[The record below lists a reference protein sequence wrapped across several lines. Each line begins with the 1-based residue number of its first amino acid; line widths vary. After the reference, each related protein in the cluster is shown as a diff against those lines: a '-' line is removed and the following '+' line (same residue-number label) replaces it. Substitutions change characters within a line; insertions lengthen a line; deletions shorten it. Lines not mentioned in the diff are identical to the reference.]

1 MQITIEKLTLTAFK
15 GVKNLSLEL
24 NGKSADIRGRNGT
37 GKTTL
42 FDAFT
47 WLLFGK
53 DSKDSSKFDYKPLDK
68 DGQPRTGTDT
78 TVEATLNVDGKLVTL
93 RRTMHE
99 KWQQKPGNP
108 DPVYQGDETL
118 CWIDDVP
125 VKLEKD
131 YKPYI
136 ASLIGDEEQF
146 KVLAIHGYFMRKH
159 WQQRR
164 TMLMAAAGDDPE
176 AKIMLRPEFAG
187 LADVLQGKAPE
198 DARKRLLDQ
207 KKRVATELDAIPARL
222 DELQRVLDP
231 VTDEQVADAD
241 RAIEEAN
248 RQIDLINAQLSGTE
262 ESFAHARDLMTKE
275 REITARIDAR
285 KRALDKPINDWWDGV
300 QAKIRDARMRKAS
313 LEREAVRLEDDIA
326 MVDKDI
332 KALRAR
338 REGLLIEWD
347 QRNDQTFKPGPVT
360 TVCKYCGQPIPADQ
374 VSAAKQ
380 REYTAWAEKKDAD
393 LAIIEEQGKNT
404 AERIVKCQTERK
416 NVVESL
422 ERKRA
427 AIQEAEAIVA
437 QLQEEANQPIQAP
450 DYQADAEYVQLLHD
464 LEAIRAEIA
473 APTDNAPQRR
483 EQLTQQRSE
492 ISARI
497 SELGKV
503 AWRRE
508 QYEGDLKR
516 IRELEEQRKK
526 LGQDAIR
533 IDGQLSM
540 LADFIH
546 ACCDAMEENINAMF
560 TTIRWHLTDYRK
572 DGTPVDCC
580 VPYVDGV
587 SYDSTLNNGA
597 VINAGIEAIRVLS
610 RASGI
615 SVPCFVDNAEA
626 VNQLAYLPGQMIRL
640 SVSDDP
646 ELIMTL
652 ED

>member
-1 MQITIEKLTLTAFK
+1 MQITIQRLTLTAFK
-15 GVKNLSLEL
+15 GVKNLSLDL
-24 NGKSADIRGRNGT
+24 DGKSAYIRGRNGT

-78 TVEATLNVDGKLVTL
+78 TVEAVLNVDGKIVTL

-99 KWQQKPGNP
+99 KWQQKPGNL
-108 DPVYQGDETL
+108 DPIYQGDETL

-146 KVLAIHGYFMRKH
+146 KVLSIHGYFMRKH

-164 TMLMAAAGDDPE
+164 AMLMAAAGDDPE
-176 AKIMLRPEFAG
+176 ARIMLRPEFSG
-187 LADVLQGKAPE
+187 LAEVLQGKAPE
-198 DARKRLLDQ
+198 DARKRLMDQ
-207 KKRVATELDAIPARL
+207 KKRVSTELDAIPARL
-222 DELQRVLDP
+222 DELQRALDP
-231 VTDEQVADAD
+231 VTDEQIAEAD
-241 RAIEEAN
+241 RAIKEAN
-248 RQIDLINAQLSGTE
+248 QQIDLINSQLSGTE
-262 ESFAHARDLMTKE
+262 ESFAHARSLMAKE
-275 REITARIDAR
+275 REIAAKLDTR
-285 KRALDKPINDWWDGV
+285 KRALDKPNNDWLDGI
-300 QAKIRDARMRKAS
+300 QAKIEEARAGKAS
-313 LEREAVRLEDDIA
+313 LEREAMRLEDDIA
-326 MVDKDI
+326 MVDRDI
-332 KALRAR
+332 KALKYR
-338 REGLLIEWD
+338 RERLLVQWD
-347 QRNDQTFKPGPVT
+347 ERNDQTFTPGPVT
-360 TVCKYCGQPIPADQ
+360 TICKLCGQPLPADQ
-374 VSAAKQ
+374 ISAAKQ
-380 REYTAWAEKKDAD
+380 REYTTWAEKKDED
-393 LAIIEEQGKNT
+393 LSLIEEQGKNT
-404 AERIVKCQTERK
+404 ADRIVRCEDERA
-416 NVVESL
+416 NLHESL
-422 ERKRA
+422 LRKRD
-427 AIQEAEAIVA
+427 AIASAETVIK
-437 QLQEEANQPIQAP
+437 QLQEEANQPLKAP

-464 LEAIRAEIA
+464 LETVRAEIA
-473 APTDNAPQRR
+473 APSDNETQRQ
-483 EQLTQQRSE
+483 QLTQQRAE

-503 AWRRE
+503 AWRKE
-508 QYEGDLKR
+508 QYESNQGR

-572 DGTPVDCC
+572 DGTHVDCC
-580 VPYVDGV
+580 VPYVGGV

-597 VINAGIEAIRVLS
+597 MINAGIEAIRVLS